1 MFGFTV
7 MLAAGGGA
15 EDRFLLVLTLALL
28 LAVGTSL
35 LLGKLKLPPLPGYF
49 LCGVLLAVS
58 GLVEL
63 KAGSPAAELLS
74 QMGNVGIILLMFT
87 IGVESSLHELVQLR
101 RTGLVAGLAQ
111 LGLTTAAAAAVL
123 GWLGMSGAPLALT
136 AFLAALSSTAVGL
149 KLFADFGLANHPG
162 ARLTLGVALLQDIAV
177 ILLLVL
183 LPGITSGLDLGEAA
197 RVTGILTIKGLV
209 FLMVAAL
216 LSRYGIPQ
224 VLRVVSHSRSR
235 EMFTLSVLALCAGIA
250 SMGSLLGLN
259 SALGAFAAGL
269 AVSGSVYS
277 HRIMADAVTFR
288 DFFLTIF
295 FVSVGAFVDVAF
307 FLENW
312 RLLLAGAA
320 GILVIKAAVLTV
332 AGRWGGVPLR
342 GALLSGI
349 ALSGVGEFAVVVAN
363 KAAASGLLSP
373 LVVQTLLI
381 EVVLTLGLSPLIMR
395 VVIPMTRR
403 WETVR
408 SGKALKPEGGQPF
421 GRRVREMRDHAI
433 LCGYGTVG
441 RMVHEALERL
451 NIPVVIVELNAQTA
465 RRLIKEGHAVLF
477 ADISQAD
484 TLELAGVDRAR
495 VIVITFPHAE
505 LARTAITIA
514 KERNPK
520 IATLC
525 RARFPS
531 EVEALRQVD
540 PEGIVHDER
549 EAGLEMLRLCLTAYD
564 RHESEIELAT
574 SNIEIE
580 EEAQAPAPPLGKEGE
595 ALQPAGAAL
604 TKAGASGEGN
614 Q

>member
-1 MFGFTV
+1 MLAFTV
-7 MLAAGGGA
+7 FFAAGGGA
-15 EDRFLLVLTLALL
+15 EEQFLLILTLALL

-35 LLGKLKLPPLPGYF
+35 FLGKLKLPPLPGYF

-58 GLVEL
+58 GLVNL
-63 KAGSPAAELLS
+63 KAGSPAADLLG

-87 IGVESSLHELVQLR
+87 IGLESSLHELMQLR

-111 LGLTTAAAAAVL
+111 LGLTTAVAAGVL
-123 GWLGMSGAPLALT
+123 GGLGMSGAALALSS
-136 AFLAALSSTAVGL
+136 FLAALSSTAVGL
-149 KLFADFGLANHPG
+149 KLFQDFGLANHPG
-162 ARLTLGVALLQDIAV
+162 ARMTLGVALLQDIAV

-183 LPGITSGLDLGEAA
+183 LPGITSGLDLSEAA
-197 RVTGILTIKGLV
+197 KLTGILTVKGLV
-209 FLMVAAL
+209 FLTAAAF

-224 VLRVVSHSRSR
+224 LLRVVSHSRSR
-235 EMFTLSVLALCAGIA
+235 ELFTLSVLALCAGIA

-269 AVSGSVYS
+269 AVSGSVYR
-277 HRIMADAVTFR
+277 HRIMAEAVTFR

-295 FVSVGAFVDVAF
+295 FVSVGAFVDVPF
-307 FLENW
+307 FLRHW
-312 RLLLAGAA
+312 QMLLVGAA
-320 GILVIKAAVLTV
+320 GILVIKAAVLTL

-395 VVIPMTRR
+395 VIIPATRR
-403 WETVR
+403 WEVMR
-408 SGKALKPEGGQPF
+408 SGTAQKPESGKDF
-421 GRRVREMRDHAI
+421 SKRMREVRDHAI

-441 RMVHEALERL
+441 RMVHQALDRL
-451 NIPVVIVELNAQTA
+451 QIPVVIVELNAQTA
-465 RRLIKEGHAVLF
+465 RRLIKEGHSVLF

-495 VIVITFPHAE
+495 VIVITFPHVE
-505 LARTAITIA
+505 LARTALTIA

-531 EVEALRQVD
+531 EVEALREVD
-540 PEGIVHDER
+540 PGGIVHDER

-574 SNIEIE
+574 SNLEVAE
-580 EEAQAPAPPLGKEGE
+580 EQQTPLPHPVPNEDAPAEAGKP
-595 ALQPAGAAL
+595 Q
-604 TKAGASGEGN
+604 K
-614 Q
+614 

>member
-1 MFGFTV
+1 
-7 MLAAGGGA
+7 MLAFPVFFAAGGGA
-15 EDRFLLVLTLALL
+15 EEQFLLILTLALL

-35 LLGKLKLPPLPGYF
+35 FLGKLKLPPLPGYF

-58 GLVEL
+58 GLVNL
-63 KAGSPAAELLS
+63 KAGSPAADLLG

-87 IGVESSLHELVQLR
+87 IGLESSLHELMQLR

-111 LGLTTAAAAAVL
+111 LGLTTALAAGVL
-123 GWLGMSGAPLALT
+123 VGLGMSGAALALSS
-136 AFLAALSSTAVGL
+136 FLAALSSTAVGL
-149 KLFADFGLANHPG
+149 KLFQDFGLANHPG
-162 ARLTLGVALLQDIAV
+162 ARMTLGVALLQDIAV

-183 LPGITSGLDLGEAA
+183 LPGITSGLDLSEAA
-197 RVTGILTIKGLV
+197 KLTGILTVKGLV
-209 FLMVAAL
+209 FLTAAAF

-224 VLRVVSHSRSR
+224 LLRVVSHSRSR
-235 EMFTLSVLALCAGIA
+235 ELFTLSVLALCAGIA

-269 AVSGSVYS
+269 AVSGSVYR
-277 HRIMADAVTFR
+277 HRIMAEAVTFR

-295 FVSVGAFVDVAF
+295 FVSVGAFVDVPF
-307 FLENW
+307 FLRHW
-312 RLLLAGAA
+312 QMLLVGAA
-320 GILVIKAAVLTV
+320 GILVIKAAVLTL

-395 VVIPMTRR
+395 VIIPATRR
-403 WETVR
+403 WEVVR
-408 SGKALKPEGGQPF
+408 SGTAQKPESGKDF
-421 GRRVREMRDHAI
+421 SKRMREVRDHAI

-441 RMVHEALERL
+441 RMVHQALDRL
-451 NIPVVIVELNAQTA
+451 QIPVVIVELNAQTA
-465 RRLIKEGHAVLF
+465 RRLIKEGHSVLF

-495 VIVITFPHAE
+495 VIVITFPHVE
-505 LARTAITIA
+505 LARTALTIA

-531 EVEALRQVD
+531 EVEALREVD
-540 PEGIVHDER
+540 PGGIVHDER

-574 SNIEIE
+574 ANLEVAE
-580 EEAQAPAPPLGKEGE
+580 EQQVPLPHPGPDGDAPAEAGKPQE
-595 ALQPAGAAL
+595 
-604 TKAGASGEGN
+604 
-614 Q
+614 

>member
-1 MFGFTV
+1 MLGFSV
-7 MLAAGGGA
+7 IFAAGSGS

-58 GLVEL
+58 GFVNLRP
-63 KAGSPAAELLS
+63 GSPAAELLG

-87 IGVESSLHELVQLR
+87 IGVESSLHELMQLR

-111 LGLTTAAAAAVL
+111 LGLTTAAAALVL
-123 GWLGMSGAPLALT
+123 GFLGMNGAALALT
-136 AFLAALSSTAVGL
+136 SFLTALSSTAVGL

-162 ARLTLGVALLQDIAV
+162 ARMTLGVALLQDIAV

-183 LPGITSGLDLGEAA
+183 LPGITSGLDLAEAA
-197 RVTGILTIKGLV
+197 KLTGVLTIKGLV
-209 FLMVAAL
+209 FLTVAGL
-216 LSRYGIPQ
+216 LSRFGIPQ
-224 VLRVVSHSRSR
+224 LLRVVSHSRSR

-277 HRIMADAVTFR
+277 HRIMADAMTFR

-295 FVSVGAFVDVAF
+295 FVSVGAFVDVPF
-307 FLENW
+307 FLDHW
-312 RLLLAGAA
+312 QMLLAGAA
-320 GILVIKAAVLTV
+320 AILVIKAAVLTL
-332 AGRWGGVPLR
+332 AGRWGAVPLR

-403 WETVR
+403 WESAR
-408 SGKALKPEGGQPF
+408 SGKALKPESGKHF
-421 GRRVREMRDHAI
+421 SKRMREVREHAI

-451 NIPVVIVELNAQTA
+451 DIPVVIVELNAQTA
-465 RRLIKEGHAVLF
+465 RRLIKEGHSVLF

-484 TLELAGVDRAR
+484 TLELAGVERAR
-495 VIVITFPHAE
+495 VIVITFPHVE

-531 EVEALRQVD
+531 EVESLREVD

-574 SNIEIE
+574 SNLEVE
-580 EEAQAPAPPLGKEGE
+580 EEESD
-595 ALQPAGAAL
+595 
-604 TKAGASGEGN
+604 KAVPVPTGR
-614 Q
+614 

>member
-1 MFGFTV
+1 
-7 MLAAGGGA
+7 MLAFSVFFAAGGGA
-15 EDRFLLVLTLALL
+15 EEQFLLILTLALL

-35 LLGKLKLPPLPGYF
+35 FLGKLKLPPLPGYF

-58 GLVEL
+58 GLVNL
-63 KAGSPAAELLS
+63 KAGSPAADLLG

-87 IGVESSLHELVQLR
+87 IGLESSLHELMQLR

-111 LGLTTAAAAAVL
+111 LGLTTALAAGVL
-123 GWLGMSGAPLALT
+123 VGLGMSGAALALSS
-136 AFLAALSSTAVGL
+136 FLAALSSTAVGL
-149 KLFADFGLANHPG
+149 KLFQDFGLANHPG
-162 ARLTLGVALLQDIAV
+162 ARMTLGVALLQDIAV

-183 LPGITSGLDLGEAA
+183 LPGITSGLDLSEAA
-197 RVTGILTIKGLV
+197 KLTGILTVKGLV
-209 FLMVAAL
+209 FLTAAAF

-224 VLRVVSHSRSR
+224 LLRVVSHSRSR
-235 EMFTLSVLALCAGIA
+235 ELFTLSVLALCAGIA

-269 AVSGSVYS
+269 AVSGSVYR
-277 HRIMADAVTFR
+277 HRIMAEAVTFR

-295 FVSVGAFVDVAF
+295 FVSVGAFVDVPF
-307 FLENW
+307 FLRHW
-312 RLLLAGAA
+312 QMLLVGAA
-320 GILVIKAAVLTV
+320 GILVIKAAVLTL

-395 VVIPMTRR
+395 VIIPATRR
-403 WETVR
+403 WEVVR
-408 SGKALKPEGGQPF
+408 SGTAQKPESGKDF
-421 GRRVREMRDHAI
+421 SKRMREVRDHAI

-441 RMVHEALERL
+441 RMVHQALDRL
-451 NIPVVIVELNAQTA
+451 QIPVVIVELNAQTA
-465 RRLIKEGHAVLF
+465 RRLIKEGHSVLF

-495 VIVITFPHAE
+495 VIVITFPHVE
-505 LARTAITIA
+505 LARTALTIA

-531 EVEALRQVD
+531 EVEALREVD
-540 PEGIVHDER
+540 PGGIVHDER

-564 RHESEIELAT
+564 RHESEIALAT
-574 SNIEIE
+574 SNLEVAE
-580 EEAQAPAPPLGKEGE
+580 EQQVPLPHPGPDGDAPAEAGKPQE
-595 ALQPAGAAL
+595 
-604 TKAGASGEGN
+604 
-614 Q
+614 

>member
-1 MFGFTV
+1 M
-7 MLAAGGGA
+7 
-15 EDRFLLVLTLALL
+15 
-28 LAVGTSL
+28 
-35 LLGKLKLPPLPGYF
+35 
-49 LCGVLLAVS
+49 
-58 GLVEL
+58 
-63 KAGSPAAELLS
+63 
-74 QMGNVGIILLMFT
+74 
-87 IGVESSLHELVQLR
+87 QLR

-111 LGLTTAAAAAVL
+111 LGLTTAVAAGVL
-123 GWLGMSGAPLALT
+123 GGLGMSGAALALSS
-136 AFLAALSSTAVGL
+136 FLAALSSTAVGL
-149 KLFADFGLANHPG
+149 KLFQDFGLANHPG
-162 ARLTLGVALLQDIAV
+162 ARMTLGVALLQDIAV

-183 LPGITSGLDLGEAA
+183 LPGITSGLDLSEAA
-197 RVTGILTIKGLV
+197 KLTGILTVKGLV
-209 FLMVAAL
+209 FLTAAAF

-224 VLRVVSHSRSR
+224 LLRVVSHSRSR
-235 EMFTLSVLALCAGIA
+235 ELFTLSVLALCAGIA

-269 AVSGSVYS
+269 AVSGSVYR
-277 HRIMADAVTFR
+277 HRIMAEAVTFR

-295 FVSVGAFVDVAF
+295 FVSVGAFVDVPF
-307 FLENW
+307 FLRHW
-312 RLLLAGAA
+312 QMLLVGAA
-320 GILVIKAAVLTV
+320 GILVIKAAVLTL

-395 VVIPMTRR
+395 VIIPATRR
-403 WETVR
+403 WEVVR
-408 SGKALKPEGGQPF
+408 SGTAQKPESGKDF
-421 GRRVREMRDHAI
+421 SKRMREVRDHAI

-441 RMVHEALERL
+441 RMVHQALDRL
-451 NIPVVIVELNAQTA
+451 QIPVVIVELNAQTA
-465 RRLIKEGHAVLF
+465 RRLIREGHSVLF

-495 VIVITFPHAE
+495 VIVITFPHVE
-505 LARTAITIA
+505 LARTALTIA

-531 EVEALRQVD
+531 EVEALREVD
-540 PEGIVHDER
+540 PGGIVHDER
-549 EAGLEMLRLCLTAYD
+549 EAGLEMLRLCLTVYD

-574 SNIEIE
+574 SNLEVAE
-580 EEAQAPAPPLGKEGE
+580 EQQMPLPHPGPDGDAPAEAGKPQE
-595 ALQPAGAAL
+595 
-604 TKAGASGEGN
+604 
-614 Q
+614 

>member
-1 MFGFTV
+1 MFPF
-7 MLAAGGGA
+7 LAAGGGA

-28 LAVGTSL
+28 LAVGISL
-35 LLGKLKLPPLPGYF
+35 VLGRLKLPPLPGYF
-49 LCGVLLAVS
+49 ACGVLLAVS
-58 GLVEL
+58 GLVDL
-63 KAGSPAAELLS
+63 RAGSGAAVLLE

-87 IGVESSLHELVQLR
+87 IGVELSWHELVALR
-101 RTGLVAGLAQ
+101 RTGLVAGLGQ
-111 LGLTTAAAAAVL
+111 LGLTTGVAALVL
-123 GWLGMSGAPLALT
+123 RFGWGMEGVALGLT

-149 KLFADFGLANHPG
+149 KLFQDFGLGNHPG

-183 LPGITSGLDLGEAA
+183 LPG
-197 RVTGILTIKGLV
+197 VTGGAGPGEVARMTGVLTVKGLV
-209 FLMVAAL
+209 FLGVAAL

-224 VLRVVSHSRSR
+224 LLKVVSHSRSR

-250 SMGSLLGLN
+250 SMGGMLGLN

-277 HRIMADAVTFR
+277 HRIMADAMTFR

-295 FVSVGAFVDVAF
+295 FVSVGAFVDVGF
-307 FLENW
+307 FMAHW
-312 RLLLAGAA
+312 GMLLLGAL
-320 GILVIKAAVLTV
+320 GILGVKAAVLTL

-342 GALLSGI
+342 GALLAGI
-349 ALSGVGEFAVVVAN
+349 ALSGVGEFAVVVA
-363 KAAASGLLSP
+363 KKGSDAGLLSAA
-373 LVVQTLLI
+373 VVQTLLI

-395 VVIPMTRR
+395 VVIPLTRR
-403 WETVR
+403 WETGRGAKAAQPVGGADF
-408 SGKALKPEGGQPF
+408 GKRMRE
-421 GRRVREMRDHAI
+421 VREHAI

-451 NIPVVIVELNAQTA
+451 DIPVVIVELNAQTA
-465 RRLIKEGHAVLF
+465 RRLIKEGHSVLF

-484 TLELAGVDRAR
+484 TLELAGVERAR
-495 VIVITFPHAE
+495 VILITFPQAD
-505 LARTAITIA
+505 LARTALTIA

-531 EVEALRQVD
+531 EVESLREVD
-540 PEGIVHDER
+540 PGGIVHDER

-564 RHESEIELAT
+564 RDESEIELAT
-574 SNIEIE
+574 SNLEVA
-580 EEAQAPAPPLGKEGE
+580 EEAQGTLVREDLREG
-595 ALQPAGAAL
+595 A
-604 TKAGASGEGN
+604 
-614 Q
+614 

>member
-1 MFGFTV
+1 
-7 MLAAGGGA
+7 MLAFPVFFAAGGGA
-15 EDRFLLVLTLALL
+15 EEQFLLILTLALL

-35 LLGKLKLPPLPGYF
+35 FLGKLKLPPLPGYF

-58 GLVEL
+58 GLVNL
-63 KAGSPAAELLS
+63 KAGSPAADLLG

-87 IGVESSLHELVQLR
+87 IGLESSLHELMQLR

-111 LGLTTAAAAAVL
+111 LGLTTALAAGVL
-123 GWLGMSGAPLALT
+123 VGLGMSGAALALSS
-136 AFLAALSSTAVGL
+136 FLAALSSTAVGL
-149 KLFADFGLANHPG
+149 KLFQDFGLANHPG
-162 ARLTLGVALLQDIAV
+162 ARMTLGVALLQDIAV

-183 LPGITSGLDLGEAA
+183 LPGITSGLDLSEAA
-197 RVTGILTIKGLV
+197 KLTGILTVKGLV
-209 FLMVAAL
+209 FLTAAAF

-224 VLRVVSHSRSR
+224 LLRVVSHSRSR
-235 EMFTLSVLALCAGIA
+235 ELFTLSVLALCAGIA

-269 AVSGSVYS
+269 AVSGSVYR
-277 HRIMADAVTFR
+277 HRIMAEAVTFR

-295 FVSVGAFVDVAF
+295 FVSVGAFVDVPF
-307 FLENW
+307 FLRHW
-312 RLLLAGAA
+312 QMLLVGAA
-320 GILVIKAAVLTV
+320 GILVIKAAVLTL

-395 VVIPMTRR
+395 VIIPATRR
-403 WETVR
+403 WEVMR
-408 SGKALKPEGGQPF
+408 SGTAQKPESGKDF
-421 GRRVREMRDHAI
+421 SKRMREVRDHAI

-441 RMVHEALERL
+441 RMVHQALDRL
-451 NIPVVIVELNAQTA
+451 QIPVVIVELNAQTA
-465 RRLIKEGHAVLF
+465 RRLIKEGHSVLF

-495 VIVITFPHAE
+495 VIVITFPHVE
-505 LARTAITIA
+505 LARTALTIA

-531 EVEALRQVD
+531 EVEALREVD
-540 PEGIVHDER
+540 PGGIVHDER

-564 RHESEIELAT
+564 RHESEIALAT
-574 SNIEIE
+574 SNLEVAE
-580 EEAQAPAPPLGKEGE
+580 EQQVPLPHPGPDGDAPAEAGKPQE
-595 ALQPAGAAL
+595 
-604 TKAGASGEGN
+604 
-614 Q
+614 

>member
-1 MFGFTV
+1 
-7 MLAAGGGA
+7 MLAFPVFFAAGGGA
-15 EDRFLLVLTLALL
+15 EEQFLLILTLALL

-35 LLGKLKLPPLPGYF
+35 FLGKLKLPPLPGYF

-58 GLVEL
+58 GLVNL
-63 KAGSPAAELLS
+63 KAGSPAADLLG

-87 IGVESSLHELVQLR
+87 IGLESSLHELMQLR

-111 LGLTTAAAAAVL
+111 LGLTTAVAAGVL
-123 GWLGMSGAPLALT
+123 VGLGMSGAALALSS
-136 AFLAALSSTAVGL
+136 FLAALSSTAVGL
-149 KLFADFGLANHPG
+149 KLFQDFGLANHPG
-162 ARLTLGVALLQDIAV
+162 ARMTLGVALLQDIAV

-183 LPGITSGLDLGEAA
+183 LPGITSGLDLSEAA
-197 RVTGILTIKGLV
+197 KLTGILTVKGLV
-209 FLMVAAL
+209 FLTAAAF

-224 VLRVVSHSRSR
+224 LLRVVSHSRSR
-235 EMFTLSVLALCAGIA
+235 ELFTLSVLALCAGIA

-269 AVSGSVYS
+269 AVSGSVYR
-277 HRIMADAVTFR
+277 HRIMAEAVTFR

-295 FVSVGAFVDVAF
+295 FVSVGAFVDVPF
-307 FLENW
+307 FLRHW
-312 RLLLAGAA
+312 QMLLVGAA
-320 GILVIKAAVLTV
+320 GILVIKAAVLTL

-395 VVIPMTRR
+395 VIIPATRR
-403 WETVR
+403 WEVVR
-408 SGKALKPEGGQPF
+408 SGTAQKPESGKDF
-421 GRRVREMRDHAI
+421 SKRMREVRDHAI

-441 RMVHEALERL
+441 RMVHQALDRL
-451 NIPVVIVELNAQTA
+451 QIPVVIVELNAQTA
-465 RRLIKEGHAVLF
+465 RRLIKEGHSVLF

-495 VIVITFPHAE
+495 VIVITFPHVE
-505 LARTAITIA
+505 LARTALTIA

-531 EVEALRQVD
+531 EVEALREVD
-540 PEGIVHDER
+540 PGGIVHDER

-574 SNIEIE
+574 SNLEVAE
-580 EEAQAPAPPLGKEGE
+580 EQQMPLPHPGPDGDAPAEAGKPQE
-595 ALQPAGAAL
+595 
-604 TKAGASGEGN
+604 
-614 Q
+614 

>member
-1 MFGFTV
+1 
-7 MLAAGGGA
+7 MLEYSVFFAAGGGA
-15 EDRFLLVLTLALL
+15 EDQFLLVLTLALL

-49 LCGVLLAVS
+49 LCGLLLAVS
-58 GLVEL
+58 GLVNL
-63 KAGSPAAELLS
+63 TAGSPAADLLG

-87 IGVESSLHELVQLR
+87 IGLESSLHELMQLR

-111 LGLTTAAAAAVL
+111 LGLTTAVAAVVL
-123 GWLGMSGAPLALT
+123 GWLGMSGAALALSS
-136 AFLAALSSTAVGL
+136 FLVALSSTAVGL
-149 KLFADFGLANHPG
+149 KLFQDFGLANHPG
-162 ARLTLGVALLQDIAV
+162 ARMTLGVALLQDIAV

-183 LPGITSGLDLGEAA
+183 LPGITSGLDLSEAA
-197 RVTGILTIKGLV
+197 KLTGILTVKGLV
-209 FLMVAAL
+209 FLTAAAF

-224 VLRVVSHSRSR
+224 LLRVVSHSRSR
-235 EMFTLSVLALCAGIA
+235 ELFTLSVLALCAGIA

-277 HRIMADAVTFR
+277 HRIMAEAVTFR

-295 FVSVGAFVDVAF
+295 FVSVGAFVDVPF
-307 FLENW
+307 FLGHW
-312 RLLLAGAA
+312 QMLLVGAA
-320 GILVIKAAVLTV
+320 GILVIKAAVLTL

-363 KAAASGLLSP
+363 KAAAAGLLSP

-395 VVIPMTRR
+395 VIIPATRR
-403 WETVR
+403 WEVVR
-408 SGKALKPEGGQPF
+408 SGTAQKPESGKDF
-421 GRRVREMRDHAI
+421 SKRMREVREHAI

-441 RMVHEALERL
+441 RMVHQALDRL
-451 NIPVVIVELNAQTA
+451 QIPVVIVELNAQTA
-465 RRLIKEGHAVLF
+465 RRLIKEGHSVLF

-495 VIVITFPHAE
+495 VIVITFPHVE
-505 LARTAITIA
+505 LARTALTIA

-531 EVEALRQVD
+531 EVEALREVD
-540 PEGIVHDER
+540 PGGIVHDER

-574 SNIEIE
+574 SNLEVAE
-580 EEAQAPAPPLGKEGE
+580 EQQTPLPHPVPDGDTPTEAGKP
-595 ALQPAGAAL
+595 Q
-604 TKAGASGEGN
+604 K
-614 Q
+614 

>member
-1 MFGFTV
+1 
-7 MLAAGGGA
+7 MLAFPVFFAAGGGA
-15 EDRFLLVLTLALL
+15 EEQFLLILTLALL

-35 LLGKLKLPPLPGYF
+35 FLGKLKLPPLPGYF

-58 GLVEL
+58 GLVNL
-63 KAGSPAAELLS
+63 KAGSPAADLLG

-87 IGVESSLHELVQLR
+87 IGLESSLHELMQLR

-111 LGLTTAAAAAVL
+111 LGLTTALAAGVL
-123 GWLGMSGAPLALT
+123 VGLGMSGAALALSS
-136 AFLAALSSTAVGL
+136 FLAALSSTAVGL
-149 KLFADFGLANHPG
+149 KLFQDFGLANHPG
-162 ARLTLGVALLQDIAV
+162 ARMTLGVALLQDIAV

-183 LPGITSGLDLGEAA
+183 LPGITSGLDLSEAA
-197 RVTGILTIKGLV
+197 KLTGILTVKGLV
-209 FLMVAAL
+209 FLTAAAF

-224 VLRVVSHSRSR
+224 LLRVVSHSRSR
-235 EMFTLSVLALCAGIA
+235 ELFTLSVLALCAGIA

-269 AVSGSVYS
+269 AVSGSVYR
-277 HRIMADAVTFR
+277 HRIMAEAVTFR

-295 FVSVGAFVDVAF
+295 FVSVGAFVDVPF
-307 FLENW
+307 FLRHW
-312 RLLLAGAA
+312 QMLLVGAA
-320 GILVIKAAVLTV
+320 GILVIKAAVLTL

-395 VVIPMTRR
+395 VIIPATRR
-403 WETVR
+403 WEVVR
-408 SGKALKPEGGQPF
+408 SGTAQKPESGKDF
-421 GRRVREMRDHAI
+421 SKRMREVRDHAI

-441 RMVHEALERL
+441 RMVHQALDRL
-451 NIPVVIVELNAQTA
+451 QIPVVIVELNAQTA
-465 RRLIKEGHAVLF
+465 RRLIKEGHSVLF

-495 VIVITFPHAE
+495 VIVITFPHVE
-505 LARTAITIA
+505 LARTALTIA

-531 EVEALRQVD
+531 EVEALREVD
-540 PEGIVHDER
+540 PGGIVHDER

-564 RHESEIELAT
+564 RHESEIALAT
-574 SNIEIE
+574 SNLEVAE
-580 EEAQAPAPPLGKEGE
+580 EQQVPLPHPGPDGDAPAEAGKPQE
-595 ALQPAGAAL
+595 
-604 TKAGASGEGN
+604 
-614 Q
+614 

>member
-1 MFGFTV
+1 MLGYTV
-7 MLAAGGGA
+7 FFAAASAA
-15 EDRFLLVLTLALL
+15 EDRFLLILTIVLL
-28 LAVGTSL
+28 LAVGISL
-35 LLGKLKLPPLPGYF
+35 LLGKAKLPPLPGYF

-58 GLVEL
+58 GLVDL
-63 KAGSPAAELLS
+63 QPGSRAADLLA
-74 QMGNVGIILLMFT
+74 QMGNVGIVLLMFT
-87 IGVESSLHELVQLR
+87 IGVELSLHELMQLR

-111 LGLTTAAAAAVL
+111 LGLTTAAAALVL
-123 GWLGMSGAPLALT
+123 GWLGMTGAALALT
-136 AFLAALSSTAVGL
+136 SFLAALSSTAVGL
-149 KLFADFGLANHPG
+149 KLFGDYGLGNHPG
-162 ARLTLGVALLQDIAV
+162 ARMTLGVALLQDIAV

-183 LPGITSGLDLGEAA
+183 LPGITSGLDLRGAA
-197 RVTGILTIKGLV
+197 QLTGVLAVKGLV
-209 FLMVAAL
+209 FLTVAAL

-224 VLRVVSHSRSR
+224 LLKLVSHSRSR
-235 EMFTLSVLALCAGIA
+235 ELFTLFVLALCAGIA

-277 HRIMADAVTFR
+277 HRIMADAMTFR

-295 FVSVGAFVDVAF
+295 FVSVGAFVDVPF
-307 FLENW
+307 FQAHW
-312 RLLLAGAA
+312 KMLLAGAA
-320 GILVIKAAVLTV
+320 GIMIIKAAVLTL

-349 ALSGVGEFAVVVAN
+349 ALSGVGEFAIVVAN
-363 KAAASGLLSP
+363 KAAASGLLPP

-395 VVIPMTRR
+395 AVIPLTRR

-408 SGKALKPEGGQPF
+408 GGKPQNLEGGQQF
-421 GRRVREMRDHAI
+421 GKRMRGVRDHAI

-451 NIPVVIVELNAQTA
+451 DIPVVIVELNAQTA
-465 RRLIKEGHAVLF
+465 RRLIKEGHSVLF

-484 TLELAGVDRAR
+484 TLNLAGVDRAR

-514 KERNPK
+514 KERNPS
-520 IATLC
+520 ITTLC
-525 RARFPS
+525 RARYPS
-531 EVEALRQVD
+531 EVEVLRQVD

-564 RHESEIELAT
+564 RDESEIELAT
-574 SNIEIE
+574 SNLEVA
-580 EEAQAPAPPLGKEGE
+580 EEAQQPPP
-595 ALQPAGAAL
+595 Q
-604 TKAGASGEGN
+604 
-614 Q
+614 

>member
-1 MFGFTV
+1 MV
-7 MLAAGGGA
+7 LIHPMVAAGGGA
-15 EDRFLLVLTLALL
+15 EDRFLLMLTIVLL

-58 GLVEL
+58 GLVDL
-63 KAGSPAAELLS
+63 RAGSRAAELLS
-74 QMGNVGIILLMFT
+74 QMGNVGIVLLMFT
-87 IGVESSLHELVQLR
+87 IGVELSLHELMQLR

-111 LGLTTAAAAAVL
+111 LGLTTTAAALVL

-149 KLFADFGLANHPG
+149 KLFADFGLGNHPG
-162 ARLTLGVALLQDIAV
+162 ARMTLGVALLQDIAV

-183 LPGITSGLDLGEAA
+183 LPGITSGLDLRETAK
-197 RVTGILTIKGLV
+197 LTAVLTVKGLI
-209 FLMVAAL
+209 FLTVAAL

-224 VLRVVSHSRSR
+224 LLKLVSHSRSR
-235 EMFTLSVLALCAGIA
+235 ELFTLFVLALCAGIA
-250 SMGSLLGLN
+250 SLGGLLGLN

-277 HRIMADAVTFR
+277 HRIMADAMTFR

-295 FVSVGAFVDVAF
+295 FVSAGAFVDVPF
-307 FLENW
+307 FLAHW
-312 RLLLAGAA
+312 RMLLAGAV

-363 KAAASGLLSP
+363 KAAASGLLP
-373 LVVQTLLI
+373 PMVVQTLLI

-395 VVIPMTRR
+395 LVIPLTRR
-403 WETVR
+403 WETGR
-408 SGKALKPEGGQPF
+408 GAKAPKPEGGQQF
-421 GRRVREMRDHAI
+421 GKRMREMRNHAI

-441 RMVHEALERL
+441 RMVHEALDRL

-484 TLELAGVDRAR
+484 TLDLAGVERAR

-514 KERNPK
+514 KERNPN

-531 EVEALRQVD
+531 EVEALRAVE

-564 RHESEIELAT
+564 RDESEIELAT
-574 SNIEIE
+574 SNLEVAE
-580 EEAQAPAPPLGKEGE
+580 EQQLPREEMPLK
-595 ALQPAGAAL
+595 
-604 TKAGASGEGN
+604 S
-614 Q
+614 

>member
-1 MFGFTV
+1 
-7 MLAAGGGA
+7 MLAFSVFFAAGDGA
-15 EDRFLLVLTLALL
+15 EEQFLLILTLALL

-35 LLGKLKLPPLPGYF
+35 FLGKLKLPPLPGYF

-58 GLVEL
+58 GLVNL
-63 KAGSPAAELLS
+63 KAGSPAANLLG

-87 IGVESSLHELVQLR
+87 IGLESSLHELMQLR

-111 LGLTTAAAAAVL
+111 LGLTTAVAAGVL
-123 GWLGMSGAPLALT
+123 GGLGMSGAALALSS
-136 AFLAALSSTAVGL
+136 FLAALSSTAVGL
-149 KLFADFGLANHPG
+149 KLFQDFGLANHPG
-162 ARLTLGVALLQDIAV
+162 ARMTLGVALLQDIAV

-183 LPGITSGLDLGEAA
+183 LPGITSGLDLSEAA
-197 RVTGILTIKGLV
+197 KLTGILTVKGLV
-209 FLMVAAL
+209 FLTAAAF

-224 VLRVVSHSRSR
+224 LLRVVSHSRSR
-235 EMFTLSVLALCAGIA
+235 ELFTLSVLALCAGIA

-269 AVSGSVYS
+269 AVSGSVYR
-277 HRIMADAVTFR
+277 HRIMAEAVTFR

-295 FVSVGAFVDVAF
+295 FVSVGAFVDVPF
-307 FLENW
+307 FLRHW
-312 RLLLAGAA
+312 QMLLVGAA
-320 GILVIKAAVLTV
+320 GILVIKAAVLTL

-395 VVIPMTRR
+395 VIIPATRR
-403 WETVR
+403 WEVVR
-408 SGKALKPEGGQPF
+408 SGTAQKPESGKDF
-421 GRRVREMRDHAI
+421 SKRMREVRDHAI

-441 RMVHEALERL
+441 RMVHQALDRL
-451 NIPVVIVELNAQTA
+451 QIPVVIVELNAQTA
-465 RRLIKEGHAVLF
+465 RRLIKEGHSVLF

-495 VIVITFPHAE
+495 VIVITFPHVE
-505 LARTAITIA
+505 LARTALTIA

-531 EVEALRQVD
+531 EVEALREVD
-540 PEGIVHDER
+540 PGGIVHDER

-574 SNIEIE
+574 SNLEVAE
-580 EEAQAPAPPLGKEGE
+580 EQQMPLPHPGPDGDAPAEAGKPQE
-595 ALQPAGAAL
+595 
-604 TKAGASGEGN
+604 
-614 Q
+614 

>member
-1 MFGFTV
+1 
-7 MLAAGGGA
+7 MLAYSVIVAAGGGA

-28 LAVGTSL
+28 LAVGISL
-35 LLGKLKLPPLPGYF
+35 LLGKARLPPLPGYF

-58 GLVEL
+58 GLVDL
-63 KAGSPAAELLS
+63 QAGSPAAGLLG

-87 IGVESSLHELVQLR
+87 IGVESSVHELMQLR
-101 RTGLVAGLAQ
+101 RTGLVSGLAQ
-111 LGLTTAAAAAVL
+111 LGLTAAAAALVL
-123 GWLGMSGAPLALT
+123 GWLGMSGAALALT
-136 AFLAALSSTAVGL
+136 SFLAAISSTAVGL
-149 KLFADFGLANHPG
+149 KLFADFGLGNHPG

-197 RVTGILTIKGLV
+197 QLTVWLTVKGLV
-209 FLMVAAL
+209 FLTMAAL

-224 VLRVVSHSRSR
+224 LLKLVSHSRSR

-277 HRIMADAVTFR
+277 HRIMADATTFR

-295 FVSVGAFVDVAF
+295 FVSVGAFVEVP
-307 FLENW
+307 FLLAHW
-312 RLLLAGAA
+312 KFLLAGAA
-320 GILVIKAAVLTV
+320 GILVIKAAVLTL

-349 ALSGVGEFAVVVAN
+349 ALSGIGEFAVVVAN
-363 KAAASGLLSP
+363 KAAASGLLPP

-395 VVIPMTRR
+395 VVIPLTRR
-403 WETVR
+403 WETGRGGHAAQPAGDR
-408 SGKALKPEGGQPF
+408 SFGK
-421 GRRVREMRDHAI
+421 RIREVRDHAI

-451 NIPVVIVELNAQTA
+451 NIPVVIVELNSQTA
-465 RRLIKEGHAVLF
+465 RRLIKEGHSVLF

-484 TLELAGVDRAR
+484 TLELAGVERAR
-495 VIVITFPHAE
+495 LIVITFPHAE

-520 IATLC
+520 IAALC

-531 EVEALRQVD
+531 EVEALRKVD

-549 EAGLEMLRLCLTAYD
+549 EAGLEMLRLCLTAYG
-564 RHESEIELAT
+564 RHESEIELVT
-574 SNIEIE
+574 SHLEVAE
-580 EEAQAPAPPLGKEGE
+580 EQQPLPP
-595 ALQPAGAAL
+595 Q
-604 TKAGASGEGN
+604 
-614 Q
+614 